1 MNTNHHNRRDRRK
14 FVSIPAEVVLNV
26 KNGNALLAYAVLRL
40 HADGYGNTI
49 MSHATIARHMGFTS
63 ANTARK
69 AVELLESVGAVTVT
83 RRWGGPDGTV
93 ITGDS
98 DDTHRARL
106 AAHYR
111 LNTVIDDDA
120 EDQL

>member
-40 HADGYGNTI
+40 HADGYGSTI

-69 AVELLESVGAVTVT
+69 AVELLESMGAITVT

-93 ITGDS
+93 VTGDS

-111 LNTVIDDDA
+111 LNTVIDDG
-120 EDQL
+120 EDEL